1 VPALS
6 LIGWPKDTYKIHS
19 RQLFYQLFLKNISEK
34 NHAKSC
40 LVFQSSYLHAIK
52 IKRGVTSQKTEIKVM
67 KQEIAKLIDQA
78 LQDQLKDVGNS
89 FPSIFSKDD
98 VKHQLEEFGYGL
110 ITIVMEMKEETKS
123 ARSISLEG
131 VQELS
136 ELLIKSINDKINRLD
151 SEDVVDFSSAS
162 FSIGYSNQVEIDS
175 MDFNSDEITDIIDIT
190 VDEVLHDFFTPEE
203 EEIVNETP
211 YATEQ

>member
-1 VPALS
+1 
-6 LIGWPKDTYKIHS
+6 
-19 RQLFYQLFLKNISEK
+19 
-34 NHAKSC
+34 
-40 LVFQSSYLHAIK
+40 
-52 IKRGVTSQKTEIKVM
+52 M

-110 ITIVMEMKEETKS
+110 ITIIMEMKEESKS
-123 ARSISLEG
+123 ARNISLEG

-136 ELLIKSINDKINRLD
+136 ELLIKALSSKIDRLD
-151 SEDVVDFSSAS
+151 SNDVVDFESAS
-162 FSIGYSNQVEIDS
+162 FSIGYNNTIEIDT
-175 MDFNSDEITDIIDIT
+175 MDFNSTEIVDIIDIT

>member
-1 VPALS
+1 
-6 LIGWPKDTYKIHS
+6 
-19 RQLFYQLFLKNISEK
+19 
-34 NHAKSC
+34 
-40 LVFQSSYLHAIK
+40 
-52 IKRGVTSQKTEIKVM
+52 M

-110 ITIVMEMKEETKS
+110 ITIIMEMKEESKS
-123 ARSISLEG
+123 ARNISLEG

-136 ELLIKSINDKINRLD
+136 ELLIKALSSKIDRLD
-151 SEDVVDFSSAS
+151 SNDVVDFESAS
-162 FSIGYSNQVEIDS
+162 FSIGYNNTIEIDT
-175 MDFNSDEITDIIDIT
+175 MDFNSTEIVDIIDIT

-203 EEIVNETP
+203 EVVNETP